1 MHNWASTTNDRGHE
15 ERADSRIQRSSFGT
29 RKESENRLGEAH
41 EMKPF
46 PATLDR
52 VAGSKKPKNQSIML
66 KDKIIALLERYEQ
79 PNGEIL
85 TASDVRAEL
94 QTILDEDY
102 DSDISDYLQE
112 AIDRF
117 AVTQMKYNRYGGG
130 NDGSED
136 FIIEVESIIM
146 PKGF

>member
-1 MHNWASTTNDRGHE
+1 
-15 ERADSRIQRSSFGT
+15 
-29 RKESENRLGEAH
+29 
-41 EMKPF
+41 
-46 PATLDR
+46 
-52 VAGSKKPKNQSIML
+52 ML

-102 DSDISDYLQE
+102 DSDISDYLQD
-112 AIDRF
+112 AIDCF
-117 AVTQMKYNRYGGG
+117 AVTQMNYNRYGGG

-136 FIIEVESIIM
+136 FIIEVESII
-146 PKGF
+146 GFNS

>member
-1 MHNWASTTNDRGHE
+1 
-15 ERADSRIQRSSFGT
+15 
-29 RKESENRLGEAH
+29 
-41 EMKPF
+41 
-46 PATLDR
+46 
-52 VAGSKKPKNQSIML
+52 ML
-66 KDKIIALLERYEQ
+66 KDKIIALMERYEY

-102 DSDISDYLQE
+102 DCDISDYLQD

-117 AVTQMKYNRYGGG
+117 SVTQMSYNRYGGG